1 MSGSTTEAE
10 SPATVDSVPLA
21 PWWAWVALAF
31 VFLAV
36 ALELVGGQYSNSQV
50 DGLAARLHPLAWP
63 QAARVV
69 WWLAVAAAAGA
80 YRYGEWRAG
89 IRRSPIIIGL
99 SVVPFVIFAVGIAS
113 GASFSTW
120 H

>member
-1 MSGSTTEAE
+1 MSGSTAEAE
-10 SPATVDSVPLA
+10 SPATVEPVPLA

-31 VFLAV
+31 AFLAV
-36 ALELVGGQYSNSQV
+36 ALEFVGGQYSNSEV

-69 WWLAVAAAAGA
+69 WWLAVAAAAGV

-99 SVVPFVIFAVGIAS
+99 SVVPFVIFAAGIAS